1 MSLHSPSATVRTFV
15 DAMNRGD
22 LDAALACYAPD
33 AAFVAEPGQVLHDPV
48 AIRHALA
55 GMLSIRPALVT
66 SDETTL
72 ETGDIALY
80 HSAWTMTGTDPS
92 DAEIHMSG
100 RSSDVLRRQTD
111 GRWLIVVDN
120 PWGAAVLASGA

>member
-22 LDAALACYAPD
+22 LDAALACYAPE
-33 AAFVAEPGQVLHDPV
+33 AVFVAQPGQALHDPTE
-48 AIRHALA
+48 IRQALG
-55 GMLSIRPALVT
+55 GMLSMRPTLVT
-66 SDETTL
+66 AEETTL

-80 HSAWTMTGTDPS
+80 HSVWTMIGTDPT
-92 DAEIHMSG
+92 DAEIHISG
-100 RSSDVLRRQTD
+100 HSSDVLRRHAD

-120 PWGAAVLASGA
+120 PWGTAVLASDV